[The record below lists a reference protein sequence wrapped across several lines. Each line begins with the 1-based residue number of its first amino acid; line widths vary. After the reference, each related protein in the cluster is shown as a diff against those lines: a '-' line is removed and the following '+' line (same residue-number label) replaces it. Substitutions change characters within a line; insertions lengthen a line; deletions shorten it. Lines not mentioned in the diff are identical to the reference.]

1 MDRRDPT
8 NEGLYPGNGVYCPF
22 CQQSDWGM
30 EHMKKTPTDDWI
42 CPNCRIKCDY
52 CEQYFPTNEIT
63 RVADGKACSDCL
75 FDHALEPLDKI
86 ELYDTLST
94 ILRL

>member
-1 MDRRDPT
+1 MKDPRDDI
-8 NEGLYPGNGVYCPF
+8 EGGGIVCAFCKEDTWGPG
-22 CQQSDWGM
+22 QMQ
-30 EHMKKTPTDDWI
+30 KTPTDDWI
-42 CPNCRIKCDY
+42 CPNCRVKCDY

-63 RVADGKACSDCL
+63 RSVDGKACSDCM
-75 FDHALEPLDKI
+75 FDHELMPMDEL